1 MNIINIKDTENKLY
15 YVGGVVR
22 DELLGIKSFDI
33 DMVYNGDAIE
43 FANNEI
49 LRQEILQINEPF
61 GTVRVKIDG
70 REVDIASTRKEIY
83 KRKGHLPTV
92 TKIGC
97 SLKEDSLRRDFTI
110 NALYKSVS
118 TGEIIDPTGGLEDL
132 KNKKIKVLHDK
143 SFIDDPTRI
152 LRALKFSV
160 RFGFELDEHTKKLQ
174 DEYLNNINYDMCYKR
189 IKKELIETFNLN
201 SQKAFETFINDGIY
215 KLVTTHDITL
225 PQVNIEE
232 ILSAYFVIAGLDP
245 QSHSNNTNAAV
256 YQTKNNAK
264 INIWLV
270 YVGILGDLS
279 RLPLTGNEQKILN
292 DFNAIGSLHND
303 FEIYKAFEK
312 VQPETILLYA
322 ILKDKYSAVKYL
334 EKLRNIK
341 IQINGND
348 LVQLGLKPSKK
359 FSEIFDYVLRKKLE
373 NPNLTKE
380 DELNLVRDII

>member
-49 LRQEILQINEPF
+49 LRQDILQINEPF

-83 KRKGHLPTV
+83 ERKGHLPTV

-215 KLVTTHDITL
+215 KLVTERDVTL

-232 ILSAYFVIAGLDP
+232 ILSAYSVIADLDP

-279 RLPLTGNEQKILN
+279 RLPLTGNERKILN

-380 DELNLVRDII
+380 DELKLVRDII